1 MYLRNERE
9 NVREDSNEGYPCEKC
24 NRVYVP
30 QTSCGGCPYC
40 ELDRLQTSREQ
51 LREALVCVCC
61 TGKASGEHW
70 TVDDCPLCEECYADL
85 AVDAQAEDIDGQPLW
100 WIRQLLDWQENVL
113 LKPEG
118 ADG

>member
-1 MYLRNERE
+1 MR
-9 NVREDSNEGYPCEKC
+9 DPSNEGYRCETC
-24 NRVYVP
+24 NRIYGP
-30 QTSCGGCPYC
+30 QTSTDACPYC
-40 ELDRLQTSREQ
+40 VARLQASREQ
-51 LREALVCVCC
+51 LRKALVCVCC
-61 TGKASGEHW
+61 GDRAGGEHW
-70 TVDDCPLCEECYADL
+70 TVDDCPLCEECDADL